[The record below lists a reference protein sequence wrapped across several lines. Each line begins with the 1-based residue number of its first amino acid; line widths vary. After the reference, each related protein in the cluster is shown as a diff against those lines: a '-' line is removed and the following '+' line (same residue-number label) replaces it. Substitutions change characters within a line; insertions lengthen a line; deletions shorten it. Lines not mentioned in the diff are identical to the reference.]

1 LRQQRVQVN
10 QDGTAS
16 VLLGTSTSQ
25 DSIESPYGWWVACVT
40 LLIASLSFGAV
51 TSIPVLLKPLAR
63 DWGTGASTIALV
75 HTSAMIGAGIGSL
88 LLGRLLD
95 RIGFF
100 PIAVV
105 SALATGLGL
114 MLAGGAPNLLTMHVA
129 YGLLVGG
136 IGQGAFFSPLA
147 AAVSQ
152 WFDRQRALAIAI
164 AASGQSVGGLIL
176 PPLMRWS
183 AEQIGWRNTLQGYG
197 AIAGLLLLACSFVFR
212 RPPPR
217 PVYAASPPPH
227 ARAAARLSPGGF
239 ALLGLCMAL
248 FNIATFVVMA
258 HLTAYGEELGFSPT
272 SAAAI
277 ISIMLGVALV
287 SRLSLDQL
295 FRRWGRAN
303 VLLAVSALHVA
314 GMVMLPLADNYAALT
329 TAVLLIGLGFGGY
342 VPAYAVVVRELF
354 PASEAGR
361 RIAEIYF
368 FAFVAAGAGSWSGGW
383 VRDVSGSYP
392 AAFALAALADCVGM
406 CLLVWLS
413 RKLRRT

>member
-1 LRQQRVQVN
+1 MQVN
-10 QDGTAS
+10 PGGTAS
-16 VLLGTSTSQ
+16 VLLATSSNR
-25 DSIESPYGWWVACVT
+25 DSVESPYGWWVACVT

-63 DWGTGASTIALV
+63 EWGTGASTIALV
-75 HTSAMIGAGIGSL
+75 HTSAMIGAGLGSL

-105 SALATGLGL
+105 SSAATGLGL
-114 MLAGGAPNLLTMHVA
+114 MLAGAAPNLLTMHIA
-129 YGLLVGG
+129 YGLLIGG
-136 IGQGAFFSPLA
+136 VGQGAFFGPLA

-152 WFDRQRALAIAI
+152 WFDRQRALAIAL

-183 AEQIGWRNTLQGYG
+183 AEQIGWRHTLQGYG
-197 AIAGLLLLACSFVFR
+197 AIAGLLLLACAFVFR

-217 PVYAASPPPH
+217 PLHAASTAPDAH
-227 ARAAARLSPGGF
+227 VAARLSPRAF

-248 FNIATFVVMA
+248 FNLATFVVMA

-277 ISIMLGVALV
+277 ISVMLGVTLL
-287 SRLSLDQL
+287 SRLSLGHL

-303 VLLAVSALHVA
+303 VLLAVSALNLA
-314 GMVMLPLADNYAALT
+314 GLLMLPLAGSYVTLT
-329 TAVLLIGLGFGGY
+329 IAVLLIGLGFGGF

-368 FAFVAAGAGSWSGGW
+368 FAFLAAGAGSWSGGW
-383 VRDVSGSYP
+383 VRDMTGSYP
-392 AAFALAALADCVGM
+392 MAFGLAALVACAGM
-406 CLLVWLS
+406 CLLVRLS
-413 RKLRRT
+413 RELRRS